1 MKVLFTGGFS
11 LGPVTP
17 LLAVSE
23 EVRRRDPMVEVFWI
37 GTRKGP
43 ERKLISEY
51 NIPFKAIMAG
61 KFRRYISFK
70 NIADN
75 IHFVIGFFQ
84 SLIYL
89 LHNRPDVIVS
99 AGGFVSVPVT
109 LAGWMLGIPSLIHQQ
124 DVRPGLANKVMSIVA
139 KKITVAFKET
149 MKAFPKEKTVWIGNP
164 VREDIFHRD
173 KQESLDYFDLN
184 REKPVLLIMGGG
196 TGAKRINE
204 IVDAALPELL
214 KFCQII
220 HVTGIGK
227 AGEKKE
233 LTGYRRFQLLTEG
246 MVYAYDAADLVVS
259 RAGMGALTELSAL
272 LKPSI
277 IVPMPDTHQEDNTEI
292 FEQANA
298 IQYLRQK
305 TLSPERFIEK
315 IKYTFD
321 NLDRYQERAKNMSLV
336 LPRGAKVKMTEYIFE
351 LGAK

>member
-1 MKVLFTGGFS
+1 MKILFTGGFS

-23 EVRRRDPMVEVFWI
+23 EVRKRDPVIEVFWI
-37 GTRKGP
+37 GTRRGP

-51 NIPFKAIMAG
+51 NIPFKAIAAG

-70 NIADN
+70 NIIDN
-75 IHFVIGFFQ
+75 IYFVIGFFQ
-84 SLIYL
+84 SLAYL
-89 LHNRPDVIVS
+89 LRKRPDVIVS
-99 AGGFVSVPVT
+99 AGGFVRV
-109 LAGWMLGIPSLIHQQ
+109 LAGWLLGIPSLIHQQ
-124 DVRPGLANKVMSIVA
+124 DVRPGLANKVMSIFA
-139 KKITVAFKET
+139 RKITVAFKST

-164 VREDIFHRD
+164 VREDIFHSN
-173 KQESLDYFDLN
+173 KTEALEYFDLTE
-184 REKPVLLIMGGG
+184 EKPVLLIMGGG

-227 AGEKKE
+227 AGGEKD
-233 LTGYRRFQLLTEG
+233 LSGYRRFQLLTEG

-272 LKPSI
+272 QKPSI
-277 IVPMPDTHQEDNTEI
+277 IIPMPNTHQEDNTEV
-292 FEQANA
+292 FEHANA

-305 TLSPERFIEK
+305 TLNSERFIEK

-321 NLDRYQERAKNMSLV
+321 NLDRYEERAKNMPLV
-336 LPRGAKVKMTEYIFE
+336 LPRGAEVKMTDYIFE
-351 LGAK
+351 LGERK